1 MDDYTGTT
9 ISLTNVGGLG
19 TNNSVPRLMAG
30 QSAIIGV
37 GSMDYPPEFQGASEE
52 ILTRNAVSRILTM
65 TSTYSHR
72 VIQGAQS
79 GEFPRRPHGLL
90 IGEAGFYDEI
100 FQALRIQTGRATCRE
115 GVCQCG

>member
-52 ILTRNAVSRILTM
+52 ILTRHPVSRLLTI
-65 TSTYSHR
+65 TSTSDTR
-72 VIQGAQS
+72 VIPGAQS
-79 GEFPRRPHGLL
+79 GELPRRLHSPL
-90 IGEAGFYDEI
+90 IGRAGFHAKA
-100 FQALRIQTGRATCRE
+100 FPS
-115 GVCQCG
+115 

>member
-52 ILTRNAVSRILTM
+52 LLTRNAVSRILTI
-65 TSTYSHR
+65 TSTYDHR
-72 VIQGAQS
+72 VIQRSEEHTSELQS
-79 GEFPRRPHGLL
+79 LM
-90 IGEAGFYDEI
+90 
-100 FQALRIQTGRATCRE
+100 RISYAVFCLKNKIHYSTLHTSTPFSSLTK
-115 GVCQCG
+115 